1 MINKKIEKELN
12 KIKEKESIDIADY
25 IENLESSLDKIKEQN
40 LKLMNERKEI
50 IEELEEK
57 IRVQTIL
64 IKLSKNDKK
73 AKEVGIRRNIIYKE
87 ILDIF
92 DKNNKEI
99 F

>member
-12 KIKEKESIDIADY
+12 KIKGKESIDIADY

-92 DKNNKEI
+92 DKNNKKI